1 MRLLFRQSTK
11 QGTLFGKPLH
21 QVARVPPVKILDLE
35 PGTDGTTY
43 QAPGARVGWLGAESC
58 PCRDRHLRFLALQ
71 YARTQAPFLITADP
85 KKVNRQTATRMVI
98 QDFITFQAV

>member
-1 MRLLFRQSTK
+1 MFRQSTK
-11 QGTLFGKPLH
+11 QGALFGKPLR
-21 QVARVPPVKILDLE
+21 QVARVPPVKILDLG
-35 PGTDGTTY
+35 PWTNGTTD
-43 QAPGARVGWLGAESC
+43 QAPSTLVGWLGPESC